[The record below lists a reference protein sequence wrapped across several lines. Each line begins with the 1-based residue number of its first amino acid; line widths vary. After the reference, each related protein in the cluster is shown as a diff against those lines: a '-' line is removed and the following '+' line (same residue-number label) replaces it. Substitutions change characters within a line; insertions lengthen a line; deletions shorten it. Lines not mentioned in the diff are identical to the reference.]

1 MRTVT
6 LYIAMRLDGFIADR
20 HGGVDWLYGN
30 NPNDNGGS
38 YESFA
43 AGVDT
48 VIMGRRTYDQIT
60 AELSVGSW
68 PYEGMDCYVLT
79 HRPAAP
85 APGVTFTDE
94 TPAALIARLRA
105 LPGRGIWI
113 CGGAATA
120 MQFVRAGLVDEY
132 RISVIPALLGEGVRL
147 FDAPGA
153 AQRLTLTG
161 VYESGGIAELIYRY
175 DTTFNNRE
183 V

>member
-1 MRTVT
+1 M
-6 LYIAMRLDGFIADR
+6 
-20 HGGVDWLYGN
+20 
-30 NPNDNGGS
+30 
-38 YESFA
+38 
-43 AGVDT
+43 
-48 VIMGRRTYDQIT
+48 
-60 AELSVGSW
+60 
-68 PYEGMDCYVLT
+68 
-79 HRPAAP
+79 
-85 APGVTFTDE
+85 TFTDE

-153 AQRLTLTG
+153 AQRLRLTG